1 MALRTLR
8 YPGRKFSSP
17 CGAPAVQRPRRTGPQ
32 SNHNAPAWSGLAGAY
47 GLRAVYGLGP
57 GSDAM
62 TKMESAARKAVE
74 LDDSSAE
81 AHTSLSASYFFFAW
95 DPQRDLAEADRA
107 LALNSRFTQSN
118 FLPAA

>member
-1 MALRTLR
+1 
-8 YPGRKFSSP
+8 
-17 CGAPAVQRPRRTGPQ
+17 
-32 SNHNAPAWSGLAGAY
+32 
-47 GLRAVYGLGP
+47 
-57 GSDAM
+57 M

-81 AHTSLSASYFFFAW
+81 AHTSLSAPYFFFAW